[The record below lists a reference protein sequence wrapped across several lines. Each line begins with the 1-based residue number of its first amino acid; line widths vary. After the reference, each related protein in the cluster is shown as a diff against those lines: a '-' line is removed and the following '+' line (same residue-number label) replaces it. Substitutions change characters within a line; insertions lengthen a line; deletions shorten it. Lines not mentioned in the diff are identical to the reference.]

1 MVVDPQFEPSSE
13 TYRIW
18 WVQISQK
25 QIAEQS
31 YPLPVPIVTFLEIVI
46 NFTAQRMCFIA
57 LLLCRNRLWDGDLDG
72 RWRFIV

>member
-1 MVVDPQFEPSSE
+1 M
-13 TYRIW
+13 
-18 WVQISQK
+18 
-25 QIAEQS
+25 AEQS

-46 NFTAQRMCFIA
+46 NFTAQRMCFVA